1 MSFTEAVSSC
11 FSNYANFNGRARRS
25 EYWYFTLFSIL
36 VNVAITVIGTMLGE
50 RIQAVLSGIFSLAV
64 LLPSLAVTWR
74 RFHDIGKS
82 GAFYFIGLIPLVGTI
97 LVLVWTCTDS
107 MPGDN
112 QYGPNPKEKPSYY

>member
-1 MSFTEAVSSC
+1 
-11 FSNYANFNGRARRS
+11 
-25 EYWYFTLFSIL
+25 
-36 VNVAITVIGTMLGE
+36 MLGE

>member
-82 GAFYFIGLIPLVGTI
+82 GAFYLIGLIPLVGTI